1 MREEAEARAA
11 RLPCWRGRVELEPL
25 LGGISNLSFVARDQ
39 GGKFVVR
46 FGEDVPV
53 HGVVRER
60 ELAVSRAAHAAGI
73 SPEIVYA
80 AQGVFVVRFIEGR
93 TLGASDV
100 RDPDTLTRIVA
111 LVGRSHGN
119 VPRYLNGPPP
129 SFCVFR
135 AIRDYARTL
144 AGAHSRSYPALPRWL
159 EAADRLEA
167 AAKGSARVLA
177 HNDLLAANII
187 DDDDRLW
194 LVDWEYGGFNSPLFD
209 LANLASN
216 NELPPEQE
224 TWLLERYFGAPAAG
238 GVARGYSAMTC
249 ASLLREAMWSLV
261 SELHFTLDFDYA
273 AYAALYLERFERAYD
288 GFLARRD

>member
-1 MREEAEARAA
+1 MREEAEAKAA

-25 LGGISNLSFVARDQ
+25 LGGISNLSFIARDR
-39 GGKFVVR
+39 GEKFVVR

-80 AQGVFVVRFIEGR
+80 AQGVFVARFIEGR
-93 TLGASDV
+93 TLQASDV
-100 RDPDTLTRIVA
+100 RDPDMLARVVA
-111 LVGRSHGN
+111 LLRRSHRD
-119 VPRYLNGPPP
+119 VPGFLDGASPR
-129 SFCVFR
+129 FCVFG

-144 AGAHSRSYPALPRWL
+144 AACGGRAYPALPRWL

-167 AAKGSARVLA
+167 AAKGAAPVLA

-187 DDDDRLW
+187 DDGDRLW

-216 NELPPEQE
+216 NELAPEQE
-224 TWLLERYFGAPAAG
+224 TWLLERYFGAPATG
-238 GVARGYSAMTC
+238 GLARGYGAMTC

-273 AYAALYLERFERAYD
+273 AYADLYLERFERAYD
-288 GFLARRD
+288 GFLTRRD